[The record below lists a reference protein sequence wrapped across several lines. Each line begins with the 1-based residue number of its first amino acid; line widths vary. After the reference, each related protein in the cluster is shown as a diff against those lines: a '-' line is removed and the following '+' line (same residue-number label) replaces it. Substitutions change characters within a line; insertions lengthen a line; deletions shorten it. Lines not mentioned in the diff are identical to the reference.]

1 MEIGKATSVYQTQE
15 VKGTKETYYKEAQK
29 VDYSKYSADD
39 LMQIPFEEAKVN
51 QESIDKRVKELSDDG
66 KINDKKFGKFID
78 LKRALNF
85 SGNNSIDK
93 AYYETIQSVKPE
105 EKTGLLSFE
114 FQMNFQGFAQGEDI
128 SPTFMKD
135 GRSGN
140 GSYLLNKNQAT
151 SVDFDAFINSAIASF
166 EKNLTKAK
174 SSNAENSVQN
184 QYQGIVDFY
193 KTFQDNFNKAT
204 KEPYYA

>member
-29 VDYSKYSADD
+29 VDYSNYSADD

-51 QESIDKRVKELSDDG
+51 QESIDKRSTELNDDG
-66 KINDKKFGKFID
+66 KINAKQASKLLS
-78 LKRALNF
+78 LKGALNF
-85 SGNNSIDK
+85 SGNSSIDK
-93 AYYETIQSVKPE
+93 AYYETLQSVAP
-105 EKTGLLSFE
+105 EKTGFLALE
-114 FQMNFQGFAQGEDI
+114 FQMNFQGFAQGEEI

>member
-1 MEIGKATSVYQTQE
+1 MEIAKATSVYQTQE

-39 LMQIPFEEAKVN
+39 LMQIPFEEAKLN

-85 SGNNSIDK
+85 SGNGSIDK
-93 AYYETIQSVKPE
+93 AYYETIQSIQPP

-135 GRSGN
+135 GRTGN

-174 SSNAENSVQN
+174 SSNSETSVQN

>member
-51 QESIDKRVKELSDDG
+51 QESIDKRYQELADDG
-66 KINDKKFGKFID
+66 SIKPRHAVGLLA
-78 LKRALNF
+78 LKGALNF
-85 SGNNSIDK
+85 SGNSSIDK
-93 AYYETIQSVKPE
+93 AYYQTLQSSPKE
-105 EKTGLLSFE
+105 NLGLVTYE

-151 SVDFDAFINSAIASF
+151 NVDFDAFINSAISKCIF
-166 EKNLTKAK
+166 TK
-174 SSNAENSVQN
+174 
-184 QYQGIVDFY
+184 
-193 KTFQDNFNKAT
+193 TL
-204 KEPYYA
+204 

>member
-39 LMQIPFEEAKVN
+39 LMQIPFEEAKLN
-51 QESIDKRVKELSDDG
+51 QESIDKRYQELADDG
-66 KINDKKFGKFID
+66 NIKPRHAVGLLA
-78 LKRALNF
+78 LKGALNF
-85 SGNNSIDK
+85 SGNSSIDK
-93 AYYETIQSVKPE
+93 AYYQTLQSSPKE
-105 EKTGLLSFE
+105 NLGLVTYE

-151 SVDFDAFINSAIASF
+151 SVDFDA
-166 EKNLTKAK
+166 LTKAK

-204 KEPYYA
+204 REPYYG

>member
-1 MEIGKATSVYQTQE
+1 M
-15 VKGTKETYYKEAQK
+15 
-29 VDYSKYSADD
+29 
-39 LMQIPFEEAKVN
+39 
-51 QESIDKRVKELSDDG
+51 
-66 KINDKKFGKFID
+66 
-78 LKRALNF
+78 
-85 SGNNSIDK
+85 
-93 AYYETIQSVKPE
+93 
-105 EKTGLLSFE
+105 
-114 FQMNFQGFAQGEDI
+114 
-128 SPTFMKD
+128 
-135 GRSGN
+135 
-140 GSYLLNKNQAT
+140 YLINKNQAT

>member
-85 SGNNSIDK
+85 SGNSSIDK
-93 AYYETIQSVKPE
+93 AYNETIQSIQPP

-135 GRSGN
+135 GRSEN

>member
-29 VDYSKYSADD
+29 VDYSNYSADD

-51 QESIDKRVKELSDDG
+51 QESIDKRYQELADDG
-66 KINDKKFGKFID
+66 NIKPRHAVGLLA
-78 LKRALNF
+78 LKGALNF
-85 SGNNSIDK
+85 SGNSSIDK
-93 AYYETIQSVKPE
+93 AYYQTLQSSPKE
-105 EKTGLLSFE
+105 NLGLVTYE

-140 GSYLLNKNQAT
+140 GTYLLNKNQAT

-204 KEPYYA
+204 REPYYG

>member
-1 MEIGKATSVYQTQE
+1 MEIGKTTSVYQTQE

-85 SGNNSIDK
+85 SGNGSKRDFRTDK
-93 AYYETIQSVKPE
+93 MKIIYTKDKEF
-105 EKTGLLSFE
+105 KTGFE
-114 FQMNFQGFAQGEDI
+114 NILERAKSDMKGVSKIVENIIDEIVEDGNEDI
-128 SPTFMKD
+128 VTGKQI
-135 GRSGN
+135 GR
-140 GSYLLNKNQAT
+140 AH
-151 SVDFDAFINSAIASF
+151 V
-166 EKNLTKAK
+166 
-174 SSNAENSVQN
+174 
-184 QYQGIVDFY
+184 
-193 KTFQDNFNKAT
+193 
-204 KEPYYA
+204 

>member
-39 LMQIPFEEAKVN
+39 LMQIPFEEAKLN

-85 SGNNSIDK
+85 SGNSSIDK
-93 AYYETIQSVKPE
+93 AYYETIQSVQPE

>member
-85 SGNNSIDK
+85 SGNSSIDK
-93 AYYETIQSVKPE
+93 AYYETIQSIQPP

-174 SSNAENSVQN
+174 SSNSETSVQN

>member
-1 MEIGKATSVYQTQE
+1 MEIGKATNVYQTQE
-15 VKGTKETYYKEAQK
+15 VKGTKENYYKEAQK
-29 VDYSKYSADD
+29 VDYSNYSADD

-51 QESIDKRVKELSDDG
+51 QESIDKRSTELNDDG
-66 KINDKKFGKFID
+66 KINAKQASKLLS
-78 LKRALNF
+78 LKGALNF
-85 SGNNSIDK
+85 SGNSSIDK
-93 AYYETIQSVKPE
+93 AYYETLQSVAP
-105 EKTGLLSFE
+105 EKTGFLALE
-114 FQMNFQGFAQGEDI
+114 FQMNFQGFAQGEEI

-140 GSYLLNKNQAT
+140 GTYLLNKNQAT

>member
-1 MEIGKATSVYQTQE
+1 MEIGKATSIYQTQE
-15 VKGTKETYYKEAQK
+15 LKGTKETYYKETQK

-51 QESIDKRVKELSDDG
+51 QESIDKRYQELADDG
-66 KINDKKFGKFID
+66 NIKARHAVGLLA
-78 LKRALNF
+78 LKGALNF
-85 SGNNSIDK
+85 SENNSIDK
-93 AYYETIQSVKPE
+93 AYYETLQSTPKE
-105 EKTGLLSFE
+105 NLGLVTIE
-114 FQMNFQGFAQGEDI
+114 FQMNFQGFVKNGEI
-128 SPTFMKD
+128 TPSFMKD
-135 GRSGN
+135 ERSGN
-140 GSYLLNKNQAT
+140 GTYLLNKNQAT
-151 SVDFDAFINSAIASF
+151 NVDFDAFINSAISSF

-204 KEPYYA
+204 KEPYYI

>member
-51 QESIDKRVKELSDDG
+51 QESIDKRYQELADDG
-66 KINDKKFGKFID
+66 NVNAKQASKLLS
-78 LKRALNF
+78 LKGAVSF
-85 SGNNSIDK
+85 SGNSSIDK
-93 AYYETIQSVKPE
+93 AYYETLQNVQPP
-105 EKTGLLSFE
+105 EKTGFLSLE

-151 SVDFDAFINSAIASF
+151 SVDFDAFINSSIASF

>member
-29 VDYSKYSADD
+29 VDYSNYSADD
-39 LMQIPFEEAKVN
+39 LMQIPFEEVKLN

-93 AYYETIQSVKPE
+93 AYYETIQSVQPE

-140 GSYLLNKNQAT
+140 GSYILNKNQAT

-193 KTFQDNFNKAT
+193 KTFQENFNKAT

>member
-85 SGNNSIDK
+85 SGNGSIDK
-93 AYYETIQSVKPE
+93 AYYETIQSIQPP

-174 SSNAENSVQN
+174 SSNSETSVQN

>member
-1 MEIGKATSVYQTQE
+1 
-15 VKGTKETYYKEAQK
+15 
-29 VDYSKYSADD
+29 
-39 LMQIPFEEAKVN
+39 
-51 QESIDKRVKELSDDG
+51 
-66 KINDKKFGKFID
+66 
-78 LKRALNF
+78 
-85 SGNNSIDK
+85 
-93 AYYETIQSVKPE
+93 
-105 EKTGLLSFE
+105 
-114 FQMNFQGFAQGEDI
+114 MNFQGFAQGEDK
-128 SPTFMKD
+128 SNFFMKD

-151 SVDFDAFINSAIASF
+151 SVDFDAFINSAIVKSF

-204 KEPYYA
+204 KRAIYYA

>member
-51 QESIDKRVKELSDDG
+51 QESIDKRYQELADDG
-66 KINDKKFGKFID
+66 NVNAKQASKLLS
-78 LKRALNF
+78 LKGAVSF
-85 SGNNSIDK
+85 SCNSTSDK
-93 AYYETIQSVKPE
+93 ACYETPQNVQPP
-105 EKTGLLSFE
+105 EKTVFLSLE

-128 SPTFMKD
+128 TPTFMKER
-135 GRSGN
+135 RSGN

-174 SSNAENSVQN
+174 SSNSETSVQN

>member
-39 LMQIPFEEAKVN
+39 LMQIPFEEAKLN
-51 QESIDKRVKELSDDG
+51 QESIDKRYQELADDG
-66 KINDKKFGKFID
+66 NVNAKQASKLLS
-78 LKRALNF
+78 LKGAVSF
-85 SGNNSIDK
+85 SGNSSIDK
-93 AYYETIQSVKPE
+93 AYYQTLQSSPKE
-105 EKTGLLSFE
+105 NLGLVTYE

-174 SSNAENSVQN
+174 SSNSETSVQN

>member
-1 MEIGKATSVYQTQE
+1 
-15 VKGTKETYYKEAQK
+15 
-29 VDYSKYSADD
+29 
-39 LMQIPFEEAKVN
+39 MQIPFEEAKVN
-51 QESIDKRVKELSDDG
+51 QESIDKRYQELADDG
-66 KINDKKFGKFID
+66 NIKPRHAVGLLA
-78 LKRALNF
+78 LKGALNF
-85 SGNNSIDK
+85 SGNSSIDK
-93 AYYETIQSVKPE
+93 AYYQTLQSSPKE
-105 EKTGLLSFE
+105 NLGLVTYE

-140 GSYLLNKNQAT
+140 GSYLLNKNQST

>member
-85 SGNNSIDK
+85 SGNSSIDK
-93 AYYETIQSVKPE
+93 AYYETIQSIQPP

>member
-1 MEIGKATSVYQTQE
+1 KMEIGKATSVYQTQE

-51 QESIDKRVKELSDDG
+51 QESIDKRSTELNDDG
-66 KINDKKFGKFID
+66 KINAKQASKLLS
-78 LKRALNF
+78 LKGALNF
-85 SGNNSIDK
+85 SGNSSIDK
-93 AYYETIQSVKPE
+93 AYYETLQSVAP
-105 EKTGLLSFE
+105 EKTGFLALE

-128 SPTFMKD
+128 NPTFMKD

-151 SVDFDAFINSAIASF
+151 SVDFDAFINSAISSF

-174 SSNAENSVQN
+174 SSNSETSVQN

-204 KEPYYA
+204 

>member
-66 KINDKKFGKFID
+66 KINDKKVGKFID

-85 SGNNSIDK
+85 SGNSSIDK
-93 AYYETIQSVKPE
+93 AYYETIQSIQPP

-140 GSYLLNKNQAT
+140 GTYLLNKNQAT

>member
-51 QESIDKRVKELSDDG
+51 QESIDKRYQELADDG
-66 KINDKKFGKFID
+66 KINDKKFGKLLD
-78 LKRALNF
+78 LKGALNF
-85 SGNNSIDK
+85 SGNSSIDK
-93 AYYETIQSVKPE
+93 AYYETIQSIQPP
-105 EKTGLLSFE
+105 EKTGFLSLE

>member
-39 LMQIPFEEAKVN
+39 LMQIPFEEAKLN
-51 QESIDKRVKELSDDG
+51 QESIDKRYQELADDG
-66 KINDKKFGKFID
+66 NVNAKQASKLLS
-78 LKRALNF
+78 LKGAVSF
-85 SGNNSIDK
+85 SGNSSIDK
-93 AYYETIQSVKPE
+93 AYYQTLQSSPKE
-105 EKTGLLSFE
+105 NLGLVTYE

-140 GSYLLNKNQAT
+140 GSFYDLGQTENFGTGKTKWIDELK
-151 SVDFDAFINSAIASF
+151 AS
-166 EKNLTKAK
+166 K
-174 SSNAENSVQN
+174 S
-184 QYQGIVDFY
+184 
-193 KTFQDNFNKAT
+193 KTFGEAFKDYRKDNNPVFSGGCIL
-204 KEPYYA
+204 

>member
-85 SGNNSIDK
+85 SGNSSIDK
-93 AYYETIQSVKPE
+93 AYYETIQSVQPE